1 MCQVTATAVHSFMRT
16 AIHPLS
22 LEVPM
27 SSNHMVNRHELSP
40 TAARKLFAGTTGQH
54 PRNMIGQ
61 ASPAFV
67 SRGGIRF

>member
-1 MCQVTATAVHSFMRT
+1 
-16 AIHPLS
+16 
-22 LEVPM
+22 M